1 MKKVKDPNTMM
12 TTKSKSRLSVFNS
25 GVYDDRGWEL
35 VISCG
40 YSIGN
45 QFGYFICKEKVT
57 AVGNPHDE
65 TYEYS
70 DVRSFHPKENE
81 KTYAKVLEEMK
92 LAVKSYGGQ
101 LK

>member
-1 MKKVKDPNTMM
+1 MKKVKDPNAMM

-45 QFGYFICKEKVT
+45 QFGYFICKEK
-57 AVGNPHDE
+57 ASGNPLNE
-65 TYEYS
+65 VYEYT
-70 DVRSFHPKENE
+70 DAHSFHPKENE